1 MTERRKTM
9 AADGKV
15 TILVD
20 VDGKQVKVLN
30 SELDK
35 VAKHGDKGS
44 SSLKKFAV
52 GAGVFK
58 LASAAVDLVSQSL
71 GKAITRFDTLE
82 KYPRVMKAM
91 GHSAEDVARSTDKLA
106 NGIDGLPTTLDEVV
120 GTAQRLTSI
129 TKDINK
135 STNLTLALNNAFLAS
150 GASSEAASRGLEQ
163 YAQMLSAGK
172 VDMQAWKTLQETMP
186 YALQQT
192 AEAFGFAGASAQK
205 DFYEALKNGQITFD
219 QFSNKLIE
227 LNDGVGGFAELAKE
241 NSKGIETSFNNIKNA
256 IAKGVANSIK
266 ALDDLSKAAT
276 GKGIA
281 DHFDSLK
288 VVINASFSAINA
300 SIKASTPLFK
310 LLFSVIGAGISVVKA
325 LSPALVGVAS
335 GLAAMRAVNETIT
348 MIKALNRAWVMASAS
363 MSIGATTIKTVT
375 AVQAVSTT
383 MTKADMVARLSQ
395 LGVLKASTV
404 IYGVMTGAISL
415 STAATIAGTAAVT
428 ALKAALVALTG
439 PVGWV
444 VGAIGALVA
453 VGVSLWSWLTKESDE
468 TKKLKKE
475 QEGLVESN
483 KQLRDSVREG
493 VQERKKGLESVKEST
508 AAHQKLADEIIKLAA
523 KENKTAGEKRN
534 LKNKIDELNGSIDG
548 LNLAYDKNSNSL
560 SHNADQIKSRISA
573 MEAESTWQ
581 TAQQNLLNIEQKRSE
596 VSKKLAENAEL
607 RKKWNE
613 EANVS
618 DSVRKEKIA
627 ELTEEEAKLKNMQ
640 TQLQE
645 EYNKT
650 SATQQAAAD
659 AMAAAEE
666 SGSARQVIA
675 YENMSEAQRT
685 AIDNM
690 RTKYSELL
698 ETTTSIF
705 DAIEQKTALSVD
717 QMNANLEKNRAATEQ
732 WATNLEILA
741 QRGVDQGILEQLRRM
756 GPEGATQTQV
766 FVDATDA
773 ELAPLQENFRAAT
786 ETAKNAMGSVLD
798 SAGVEMP
805 EKVKGMVTNV
815 STGLQAELQAANFA
829 QLGQEIPNGVSQGI
843 SQGAG
848 KASDASVKMGQEV
861 KRSFQGELGIHS
873 PSRVFTEYGG
883 HITDGLSNGVTN
895 GTSKVMQTMQSLAQ
909 QMSQKGQ
916 QIVNDMRSKSNQ
928 ITDAF
933 STMSGPMHSHGVN
946 AMQGLANGIY
956 AGSGAALAAAQSI
969 AARITATIQSAL
981 DIHSPSRVMRD
992 EVGRFIPQGIAV
1004 GIDADRK
1011 VIDSSMQKLKESMTI
1026 NATPE
1031 IASGFGGGVAGI
1043 ANQTTNNSNNSF
1055 TLNVKVDESD
1065 GNSREKY
1072 QRLFREFS
1080 WYIQQQGRLGDV
1092 K

>member
-1 MTERRKTM
+1 M

-58 LASAAVDLVSQSL
+58 LASTAVDLVSQSL

-453 VGVSLWSWLTKESDE
+453 VGVSLWS
-468 TKKLKKE
+468 
-475 QEGLVESN
+475 
-483 KQLRDSVREG
+483 
-493 VQERKKGLESVKEST
+493 
-508 AAHQKLADEIIKLAA
+508 
-523 KENKTAGEKRN
+523 
-534 LKNKIDELNGSIDG
+534 
-548 LNLAYDKNSNSL
+548 
-560 SHNADQIKSRISA
+560 
-573 MEAESTWQ
+573 
-581 TAQQNLLNIEQKRSE
+581 
-596 VSKKLAENAEL
+596 
-607 RKKWNE
+607 
-613 EANVS
+613 
-618 DSVRKEKIA
+618 
-627 ELTEEEAKLKNMQ
+627 
-640 TQLQE
+640 
-645 EYNKT
+645 
-650 SATQQAAAD
+650 
-659 AMAAAEE
+659 
-666 SGSARQVIA
+666 
-675 YENMSEAQRT
+675 
-685 AIDNM
+685 
-690 RTKYSELL
+690 
-698 ETTTSIF
+698 
-705 DAIEQKTALSVD
+705 
-717 QMNANLEKNRAATEQ
+717 
-732 WATNLEILA
+732 
-741 QRGVDQGILEQLRRM
+741 
-756 GPEGATQTQV
+756 
-766 FVDATDA
+766 
-773 ELAPLQENFRAAT
+773 
-786 ETAKNAMGSVLD
+786 
-798 SAGVEMP
+798 
-805 EKVKGMVTNV
+805 
-815 STGLQAELQAANFA
+815 
-829 QLGQEIPNGVSQGI
+829 
-843 SQGAG
+843 
-848 KASDASVKMGQEV
+848 
-861 KRSFQGELGIHS
+861 
-873 PSRVFTEYGG
+873 
-883 HITDGLSNGVTN
+883 
-895 GTSKVMQTMQSLAQ
+895 
-909 QMSQKGQ
+909 
-916 QIVNDMRSKSNQ
+916 
-928 ITDAF
+928 
-933 STMSGPMHSHGVN
+933 
-946 AMQGLANGIY
+946 
-956 AGSGAALAAAQSI
+956 
-969 AARITATIQSAL
+969 
-981 DIHSPSRVMRD
+981 
-992 EVGRFIPQGIAV
+992 
-1004 GIDADRK
+1004 
-1011 VIDSSMQKLKESMTI
+1011 
-1026 NATPE
+1026 
-1031 IASGFGGGVAGI
+1031 
-1043 ANQTTNNSNNSF
+1043 
-1055 TLNVKVDESD
+1055 
-1065 GNSREKY
+1065 
-1072 QRLFREFS
+1072 
-1080 WYIQQQGRLGDV
+1080 
-1092 K
+1092 